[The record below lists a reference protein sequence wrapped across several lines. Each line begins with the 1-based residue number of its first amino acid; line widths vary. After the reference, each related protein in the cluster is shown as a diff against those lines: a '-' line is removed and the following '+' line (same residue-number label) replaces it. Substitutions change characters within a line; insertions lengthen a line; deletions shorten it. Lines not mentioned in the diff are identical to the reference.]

1 MAEDQD
7 SVVETETT
15 DSTSDD
21 SQGFDFGQD
30 LVADTS
36 EQGASDTPSSAAGDS
51 TSDFD
56 PNNIDWL
63 RVNPDELPEQYK
75 PLSATARNMQSGF
88 TKAYQE
94 VQTTARQLEAQQQAL
109 NARTAQAAQ
118 AAQAP
123 PEDPYSG
130 LSEEQRNAVQAVRE
144 IVQLEQGDSVKTLQ
158 DTVSKQQQAIQ
169 LLGGHLQN
177 QAAAGVNDEV
187 VALRQQFGADI
198 DQYTDGIKALRNV
211 PNPATQKPYTIT
223 EAYKMLSNKIVDET
237 LQARQTDLRARNNAS
252 LNTQSLGTVDSSNDV
267 GPQTEDE
274 LLTAIEGLSG
284 GAFQRRG

>member
-21 SQGFDFGQD
+21 SQSFDFGQD

-109 NARTAQAAQ
+109 NAQTAQAAQ

-211 PNPATQKPYTIT
+211 PNPSTQKPYTIT

>member
-21 SQGFDFGQD
+21 SQAFDFGQD
-30 LVADTS
+30 LASDTS

-51 TSDFD
+51 TSAFA
-56 PNNIDWL
+56 PKTIDWL

-94 VQTTARQLEAQQQAL
+94 VQATARQLEAQQQAL
-109 NARTAQAAQ
+109 NAQAAQ

-130 LSEEQRNAVQAVRE
+130 LSEEQRSAVQAVRE
-144 IVQLEQGDSVKTLQ
+144 IVQLEQGGSVKTLQ
-158 DTVSKQQQAIQ
+158 DAVSKQQQAIQ
-169 LLGGHLQN
+169 LLGSHLQN
-177 QAAAGVNDEV
+177 QAVAGVNDEV
-187 VALRQQFGADI
+187 VALRQQFGTDI

-284 GAFQRRG
+284 NAFQRRE

>member
-1 MAEDQD
+1 MIEDQD

-21 SQGFDFGQD
+21 NQAFDFGQD
-30 LVADTS
+30 LASDTS
-36 EQGASDTPSSAAGDS
+36 EQGASDTPSSAAGNS

-56 PNNIDWL
+56 PNTIDWL

-75 PLSATARNMQSGF
+75 PLSTTARNMQSGF

-94 VQTTARQLEAQQQAL
+94 VQATARQLEAQQQAL
-109 NARTAQAAQ
+109 NAQAAQ

-158 DTVSKQQQAIQ
+158 NTVSKQQEAIQ
-169 LLGGHLQN
+169 LLGSHLKN
-177 QAAAGVNDEV
+177 QAVAGVNDEV
-187 VALRQQFGADI
+187 VALRQQYGSDI
-198 DQYTDGIKALRNV
+198 DQYSDGIKALRNV
-211 PNPATQKPYTIT
+211 PNPVTNKPYTIT
-223 EAYKMLSNKIVDET
+223 EAYKMLSNRIVDET
-237 LQARQTDLRARNNAS
+237 LQARQTDLRTRNNAS
-252 LNTQSLGTVDSSNDV
+252 LDTQSLGTVDSSGNV

-284 GAFQRRG
+284 NAFQRRG